1 MTHFLD
7 EVKLTHSFHYRFT
20 SRWRRVLAHPTP
32 TLSAPKKPQ
41 PLALKPSRRAAC
53 AHHPTVDYAPGSGF
67 SWGLFLKASSRL
79 WVDCPDVAGARTG
92 CAVRKLSWLAQ
103 QIAQNVASR
112 HIDRMP
118 LSHVDW
124 SESAL
129 ESHLHSPDPYRSEP
143 LHDHGN
149 VMVPG
154 WVGSRPCR
162 RRELSTRQLASA
174 MLARPQPRRRS

>member
-1 MTHFLD
+1 MAP
-7 EVKLTHSFHYRFT
+7 RT
-20 SRWRRVLAHPTP
+20 STP
-32 TLSAPKKPQ
+32 NPYTQRPYQPQ

-118 LSHVDW
+118 SATWIGRNLPWNRICILQIRVLIDRNHYDHWSLAGPGCWQQALSPPRALDTAA
-124 SESAL
+124 SERHAGAAATETAL
-129 ESHLHSPDPYRSEP
+129 VALP
-143 LHDHGN
+143 
-149 VMVPG
+149 
-154 WVGSRPCR
+154 
-162 RRELSTRQLASA
+162 A
-174 MLARPQPRRRS
+174 

>member
-1 MTHFLD
+1 MAP
-7 EVKLTHSFHYRFT
+7 RT
-20 SRWRRVLAHPTP
+20 STP
-32 TLSAPKKPQ
+32 NPYTQRPYQPQ

-129 ESHLHSPDPYRSEP
+129 ESHLHSPDPIRIDRNHY
-143 LHDHGN
+143 DHWST
-149 VMVPG
+149 VPQAG